1 MLSTEADG
9 LANVGIIDPAE
20 LTRHASELRARGV
33 ATSTFESAG
42 QIADFITSEVGEA
55 LEVVARGAAVQS
67 PTPTACAS
75 RRPPRA
81 HSTASNAASS
91 NDRQAFRLG

>member
-55 LEVVARGAAVQS
+55 FEVVARGAAVQVTH
-67 PTPTACAS
+67 PDGVRVEAS
-75 RRPPRA
+75 ASCPFDRGQRRL
-81 HSTASNAASS
+81 
-91 NDRQAFRLG
+91 F